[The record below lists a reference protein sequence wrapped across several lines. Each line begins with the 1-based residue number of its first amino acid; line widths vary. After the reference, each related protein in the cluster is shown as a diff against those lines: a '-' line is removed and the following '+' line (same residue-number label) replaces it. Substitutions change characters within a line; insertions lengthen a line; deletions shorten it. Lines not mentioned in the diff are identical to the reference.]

1 MIIYSSMLETEEDKS
16 KFEQIYSKYK
26 QIMFF
31 VANRILRDEYLS
43 EDAVHQHF

>member
-1 MIIYSSMLETEEDKS
+1 MLIYLSMIETEEDKS

-31 VANRILRDEYLS
+31 VANRILRDEYYQKMLFTK
-43 EDAVHQHF
+43 HL